1 MEKSVIF
8 TFMRVL
14 GGVIV
19 QAFLMLMLLSACK
32 YEKIQPVA
40 PAMPSFSKHV
50 QPIFNN
56 NCALSGCHVT
66 SSHQSGLDLRE
77 GVAYNNLFV
86 LGEIDT
92 TTNPIDVNNS
102 NLYGR
107 ITATSGSIMPP
118 KGALHPAYVETI
130 KRWIE
135 QGAKNN

>member
-1 MEKSVIF
+1 
-8 TFMRVL
+8 MRVL

-32 YEKIQPVA
+32 YEKIQPLA

-50 QPIFNN
+50 QLIFND

-77 GVAYNNLFV
+77 GVAYNNLFA

-92 TTNPIDVNNS
+92 TTNPIDANNS
-102 NLYGR
+102 NLYGL
-107 ITATSGSIMPP
+107 IAGISGSIMPP
-118 KGALHPAYVETI
+118 NGKMHDAYIETI